1 MTIFE
6 NLMFNISINIQTSVL
21 VPQKPSDWNLLNK
34 MASCHQPSSSSS
46 LEEDAWANLGQE
58 VDQVQQWCQ
67 KTKKMMKKA
76 EKKMRADKEKANELA
91 QDNKKLA
98 QDNKKLSEEALQALY
113 KDKCHGSH
121 LLNILM
127 IQFLNVLIFIL

>member
-6 NLMFNISINIQTSVL
+6 NLMFNISINIRTSVL
-21 VPQKPSDWNLLNK
+21 APQKPSDWNLLNK
-34 MASCHQPSSSSS
+34 MASRHQPSSSSS

-76 EKKMRADKEKANELA
+76 EKKMRADEEKANE
-91 QDNKKLA
+91 LA